1 MPSIALKGLTKSFPT
16 ADGASA
22 AVDALD
28 LDIKDGEFVTLLGPS
43 GCGKTTILRL
53 IAGDIAPDAGTIQV
67 DGKLVSSPEK
77 VVPPDQRGV
86 GMVTRHDAVWP
97 RKTVYENVVVGL
109 ERSHVPAEHAR
120 KKVEDT
126 LALVDLAGLEQ
137 RDPNELSGGQ
147 QQRVAL
153 ARSLVVEPN
162 ILLLDEPLWNLDPK
176 LREQMRLELKKL
188 QRRTGVTIIY
198 VTHNQA
204 EALALSDQLAII
216 HAGRLQQYGTPQEAY
231 ARPANQL
238 VADALGPVNLLPVK
252 VIAIEG
258 RLCQVEAA
266 RGLKLDIPLP
276 PGVGVGDCLEIAIRP
291 ENIRL
296 IGGDVGHAKIAD
308 RTFFGHLS
316 EYHASLDTGQML
328 RVQTHPGEVFAIGEV
343 VEVAID
349 AMQCTVFRSNP

>member
-1 MPSIALKGLTKSFPT
+1 MPRIALTGLTKSLP
-16 ADGASA
+16 AVEGAVA

-28 LDIKDGEFVTLLGPS
+28 LEIKDNQFVTLLGPS

-53 IAGDIAPDAGTIQV
+53 IAGDIAPDAGTIQI
-67 DGKLVSSPEK
+67 DGKVLSSPAT
-77 VVPPDQRGV
+77 VVPPDQRGMA
-86 GMVTRHDAVWP
+86 MVS
-97 RKTVYENVVVGL
+97 GL
-109 ERSHVPAEHAR
+109 A
-120 KKVEDT
+120 
-126 LALVDLAGLEQ
+126 Q
-137 RDPNELSGGQ
+137 RDPDTLSGGQ
-147 QQRVAL
+147 RQLIAL
-153 ARSLVVEPN
+153 AQALAAEPK
-162 ILLLDEPLWNLDPK
+162 ILLLDEPLWNVDTKP
-176 LREQMRLELKKL
+176 RERTMVELKKW
-188 QRRTGVTIIY
+188 QRRTGATIVY

-216 HAGRLQQYGTPQEAY
+216 HAGRLQQYGPPQEIY
-231 ARPANQL
+231 ANPANRL
-238 VADALGPVNLLPVK
+238 VADIVGLVNIIPAK

-276 PGVGVGDCLEIAIRP
+276 PGVAVGDHVEIAIRP

-308 RTFFGHLS
+308 RTFFGPVN
-316 EYHASLDTGQML
+316 EYQASLDTGQML
-328 RVQTHPGEVFAIGEV
+328 RVQTHPGQVFAIGEV